1 MCVRNCK
8 KKFFLNECFGNKIGF
23 GNLCNQEFKEKM
35 ENKDQLIGKL
45 RSFFD
50 KGKIDLEVKDL
61 SRFVKYEVRNLKGE
75 KKILKKKESC
85 FEI

>member
-35 ENKDQLIGKL
+35 DINE
-45 RSFFD
+45 
-50 KGKIDLEVKDL
+50 
-61 SRFVKYEVRNLKGE
+61 YEVRNLKSE
-75 KKILKKKESC
+75 KKMLKKKESC
-85 FEI
+85 FEIYILKLDEFLI

>member
-8 KKFFLNECFGNKIGF
+8 KKFFLNECIGNKIGF

-45 RSFFD
+45 SSFFY
-50 KGKIDLEVKDL
+50 KGKID
-61 SRFVKYEVRNLKGE
+61 
-75 KKILKKKESC
+75 
-85 FEI
+85 

>member
-8 KKFFLNECFGNKIGF
+8 KKFFLNECIGNKIGF

-50 KGKIDLEVKDL
+50 KEKIYYKKKDL
-61 SRFVKYEVRNLKGE
+61 RRFVEYEVRNLKSE
-75 KKILKKKESC
+75 KKI
-85 FEI
+85 